1 MCVGGEF
8 DCGHQFKWEVRVGCL
23 RLAGKEKQSVRNLL
37 LKLKR
42 ILFPQKTLL
51 DTIDIP
57 ILLDIPEST
66 KTKSITA
73 SQKWRL

>member
-23 RLAGKEKQSVRNLL
+23 RLAGKEKQSVRNFM

-42 ILFPQKTLL
+42 VLFPQK
-51 DTIDIP
+51 
-57 ILLDIPEST
+57 ILQIS
-66 KTKSITA
+66 
-73 SQKWRL
+73 RYN